1 MVYFINL
8 VEGMF
13 MKIIIPFKKEVVFKD
28 NISEITSISL
38 EHQLSFEESLIK
50 GNFLIT
56 GEYRISSSTNTVLP
70 FSLDLPIALSIDENY
85 DTSKAECDIDD
96 FYYEI
101 INDQKLAISIDICVD
116 KLKEREL
123 VDIKQEIDNLEV
135 ETLEDFRCV
144 DSTPELDN
152 IQYKADLE
160 NKTSKTAIIEDT
172 VSNKQ
177 YLEDRLESV
186 INTINVDETA
196 ISSDDIKENRNEVN
210 KKINSL
216 FTMNASEYI
225 SYDIYIIREGDT
237 VDSIVTKYNV
247 DIESLKEYNDI
258 SDLKIG
264 DKIIIP
270 NKCEN

>member
-1 MVYFINL
+1 
-8 VEGMF
+8 

-135 ETLEDFRCV
+135 EREEDLRCV
-144 DSTPELDN
+144 DLTPELDN
-152 IQYKADLE
+152 IQSKSDLE
-160 NKTSKTAIIEDT
+160 DKISKTEIIEDT
-172 VSNKQ
+172 VSKKQ
-177 YLEDRLESV
+177 NLEDRLEPVS
-186 INTINVDETA
+186 NTINVDEIPT
-196 ISSDDIKENRNEVN
+196 SSDDIKENRNEVN

-216 FTMNASEYI
+216 FTMNTSEYI